1 MKRIRTIACLL
12 LLLTGIVLP
21 GKSQEGPSWTEGFFE
36 DLPNSYLEVV
46 SGEGRSWEEARDA
59 ASKRMI
65 QRRSAS
71 AGQSATVSFKADKP
85 IQVESEDNLVSKNRI
100 IDEFRETLPDGSCR
114 IYLLVQTAKNIHAD
128 FEPVRVS
135 DKYPFSARVF
145 VPGMAQIHKGN
156 KGKGIGFIV
165 GESLFIGGIVASEC
179 LRASYTSQ
187 MNATYNTA
195 LRNHHSQNARICA
208 TARNIAIGGAAA
220 LYVWNIIDGIVAKG
234 KTQVFIGD
242 TRLGIAPFATG
253 QTGGLA
259 LNLKF

>member
-1 MKRIRTIACLL
+1 MKCMRTLAILL

-21 GKSQEGPSWTEGFFE
+21 GKSQERPPWTEGYFE

-59 ASKRMI
+59 ASKRII
-65 QRRSAS
+65 QRRNAS
-71 AGQSATVSFKADKP
+71 AGQSATVSFQADKP
-85 IQVESEDNLVSKNRI
+85 VQVESEDHLVSKNRI
-100 IDEFRETLPDGSCR
+100 IDEFRESIPDGSCR

-156 KGKGIGFIV
+156 KGKGIGFIA
-165 GESLFIGGIVASEC
+165 GESLFVGGIVASEC
-179 LRASYTSQ
+179 LRASYISQ
-187 MNATYNTA
+187 MNATYNPS
-195 LRNHHSQNARICA
+195 LRHQHSQNARICA

-234 KTQVFIGD
+234 KKQIVIGD
-242 TRLGIAPFATG
+242 ARLGIAPFATD
-253 QTGGLA
+253 QAGGIA